1 MRTALVA
8 LVIILIVLAWAN
20 PDMPAF
26 RTFVETHSERIL
38 LEELDEEG
46 DSAVGRALAGAGG
59 MLAGAVIDRVT
70 ERRNF
75 VFFSTYTI
83 DLDPADGDD
92 DAWKFVGLA
101 GQFLETQNPAEE
113 N

>member
-8 LVIILIVLAWAN
+8 LVIILIALAWSN
-20 PDMPAF
+20 PGMPAF
-26 RTFVETHSERIL
+26 RAFVETHAERIL
-38 LEELDEEG
+38 LDELDEEA
-46 DSAVGRALAGAGG
+46 DSALGRALAGAGG
-59 MLAGAVIDRVT
+59 VLAGAAIDQIA

-83 DLDPADGDD
+83 DLDTHDGDD

-101 GQFLETQNPAEE
+101 GQFIETQNPTEK